1 MKMAEW
7 NRNKKM
13 FKDIHNFGYPYF
25 HIHPYKQ
32 KTVKVMV
39 DNINANIDYLIIF
52 GRSVQDWHMW
62 WKDLDYCIIGDSKII
77 CIPKTTEHTYHC
89 LDYKDLD
96 CILQAKSY
104 SDVKYHIKTEGVMV
118 YEKN

>member
-1 MKMAEW
+1 
-7 NRNKKM
+7 M

-39 DNINANIDYLIIF
+39 YNIDTNIDCLIIF
-52 GRSVQDWHMW
+52 GSSVQDGHMW
-62 WKDLDYCIIGDSKII
+62 WKDLDYCIIGNSKTIWT
-77 CIPKTTEHTYHC
+77 PKTTEHTYDC
-89 LDYKDLD
+89 LDYRNLD
-96 CILQAKSY
+96 CIIRTKTY
-104 SDVKYHIKTEGVMV
+104 SGVKYHIKTEGVMV